1 MSGRDGKPALGTGA
15 GSEAFGDPGE
25 FGGGFD
31 ADGAFDTD
39 ERWPGEAWGA
49 PAPDGWA
56 GRGASIGGRP
66 AGERAGSAPLD
77 PESSRSAAATAAAPL
92 AAPGAAA
99 AAAGAAAAGAAAGGP
114 HVGQDPLA
122 VLAEV
127 FGYESFRGDQEA
139 IVRQVVDGGDA
150 VVLMPTGGGKSICY
164 QIPALVREGTGV
176 VLSPLVALMHDQ
188 VAALQLAGVRAAA
201 LNSAMSIEDRREV
214 ERAYRAGELD
224 VLYLAPERLSAP
236 GTVQLLEQGR
246 IALFAIDEAHCVSQ
260 WGHDFRPDYLR
271 LGALAER
278 WPDVPRIALTATATP
293 ETHREITERLHLEK
307 ARHFVSSF
315 DRPNIRYR
323 IVSKQNARSQLIAFI
338 QGEHS
343 GDAGIVYALSRKRV
357 EQTAAS
363 LRDAGIDAVAYHA
376 GLPAHE
382 RLDAQTRFL
391 REDGVVVVATIAFGM
406 GIDKPDVRFVA
417 HIDLPKSIEGYYQ
430 ETGRAGRDGLP
441 SQAWLAYGLQDVVQ
455 QRQMIESGD
464 GDAAT
469 RANQTRHLNQMLS
482 LCEGV
487 ECRRR
492 FLIRY
497 FGQDAP
503 EACGNCDVCLDP
515 PKLWDATT
523 PAQMLL
529 STVIRTQRERNR
541 TYAAG
546 QHIDVLRGVG
556 SERVTQM
563 RLDELSTWGIGKEWS
578 VAQWRGLVRHLL
590 AVGLL
595 EARGEWGVLA
605 PTDAAKPVLRGDEQV
620 MMREEVV
627 AKAGSGRSARGS
639 RAAGSAA
646 GAKRSAAA
654 ADLSPEQAEVFERL
668 REWRAGEA
676 RKQGVPGYVVF
687 GDATLAA
694 LAVHRPTSDDE
705 MLAISGI
712 GQVKLERYGAAVL
725 EVLAAG

>member
-1 MSGRDGKPALGTGA
+1 MY
-15 GSEAFGDPGE
+15 GS
-25 FGGGFD
+25 GFD
-31 ADGAFDTD
+31 AE

-49 PAPDGWA
+49 PAPAGWA
-56 GRGASIGGRP
+56 A
-66 AGERAGSAPLD
+66 AGSGVAGTAAGAGSGSALRDPDSAPA
-77 PESSRSAAATAAAPL
+77 PAPAPASAAAATAATATI
-92 AAPGAAA
+92 ATGGA
-99 AAAGAAAAGAAAGGP
+99 
-114 HVGQDPLA
+114 HVGDDPLA
-122 VLAEV
+122 VLSQV
-127 FGYESFRGDQEA
+127 FGYDSFRGDQEA
-139 IVRQVVDGGDA
+139 IIRQVVGGGDA

-236 GTVQLLEQGR
+236 GTVELLSQGR

-293 ETHREITERLHLEK
+293 ETHREITERLHLEG

-323 IVSKQNARSQLIAFI
+323 IVSKQSVRAQLISFI
-338 QGEHS
+338 RGEHA

-357 EQTAAS
+357 EQTAAA

-376 GLPAHE
+376 GLPAE
-382 RLDAQTRFL
+382 QRLDAQTRFL

-441 SQAWLAYGLQDVVQ
+441 SDAWLAYGLQDVVQ

-469 RANQTRHLNQMLS
+469 RANQTRHLNQMLA

-497 FGQDAP
+497 FGQQAP
-503 EACGNCDVCLDP
+503 ETCGNCDVCLDP
-515 PKLWDATT
+515 PKLWDATI
-523 PAQMLL
+523 PSQMLL
-529 STVIRTQRERNR
+529 STIIRTQKERGR

-578 VAQWRGLVRHLL
+578 VAQWRGVVRHLL
-590 AVGLL
+590 AAGLV

-605 PTDAAKPVLRGDEQV
+605 PTEAAKPVLRGEERV

-627 AKAGSGRSARGS
+627 ARAARGGRTAGAGSGSGS
-639 RAAGSAA
+639 S
-646 GAKRSAAA
+646 KRSAAA
-654 ADLSPEQAEVFERL
+654 ADLSPEQAEIFERL

-694 LAVHRPTSDDE
+694 LAVHRPSSDEE

-725 EVLAAG
+725 EVLAA